1 MPIGYS
7 AAKWIRQRGTID
19 ACAKPFAKMD
29 LVHRSLDSGY
39 WSFGERSFFDP
50 MGSLVGLLL
59 GGDS

>member
-1 MPIGYS
+1 MPIGYF

-50 MGSLVGLLL
+50 IGSLVGLLL
-59 GGDS
+59 GDDS